1 MVNSVFGKTMENSRK
16 RVNVKLVNDVKQLKE
31 LPASLS
37 FDHFRIFRNE
47 LVAVN
52 MKKPTLYLNR
62 PIYVSFAIPLLV
74 RFPPLTL

>member
-31 LPASLS
+31 LTASLS
-37 FDHFRIFRNE
+37 FGHFRIFRKE

-52 MKKPTLYLNR
+52 MKKPTL
-62 PIYVSFAIPLLV
+62 
-74 RFPPLTL
+74 